1 MSQYTTEGG
10 TYETPHSKPA
20 IGLVATREN
29 EAELTRTILQATR
42 QGYDVLVT
50 HGENTEPEAVDL
62 ARMLDARIV
71 QPDRASTDRETI
83 VAALTVTAQSDGYP
97 GLIHQRPDCSAI
109 DYERSEAALTED
121 TAFATEAIP
130 ARPTRRRV
138 PSIVVGIPAYNESGS
153 IASVVTT
160 AEEYA
165 DSVLV
170 VDDGSRDDTALV
182 ASEAGATVIEHE
194 YNRGYGAAL
203 KTLFRAANREEAE
216 HLVIIDADNQHD
228 PTDVPRLVTAQ
239 RNADADIVIG
249 SRFVDGAI
257 TDVPRYRRLG
267 LFVVNTLTN
276 LSIGAV
282 HPRNRISDTQSG
294 FRVYSRRAIAGLADD
309 ETIGSQ
315 MNASTDVLYHAHQRG
330 YAIDEVGIR
339 VRYDVENA
347 SSHDPISHGY
357 NLVNN
362 ISTTVQNTHPLIS
375 LGAPGFLSLF
385 LGASGTYWLASTFL
399 ATGSLSFVLTA
410 VSALLWFG
418 GFFACVAAV
427 ILHSLKVAGSR

>member
-50 HGENTEPEAVDL
+50 HGEDTEPEAVDL

-71 QPDRASTDRETI
+71 QPDRASTDRET
-83 VAALTVTAQSDGYP
+83 VVSALAVTAQSDGYP
-97 GLIHQRPDCSAI
+97 GLIHQRPDRSAI
-109 DYERSEAALTED
+109 DYERSEAALAED

-153 IASVVTT
+153 IASVVTA

-170 VDDGSRDDTALV
+170 VDDGSRDETALV

-228 PTDVPRLVTAQ
+228 PADIPRLVAVPYRRQKGGTKGHSGALATAFPFGKPVVASSAGDFPRLVGESGAGTVVPPQ
-239 RNADADIVIG
+239 DPEALADAIVDLLEDHEKRAQMADN
-249 SRFVDGAI
+249 SAAQAK
-257 TDVPRYRRLG
+257 RLSWD
-267 LFVVNTLTN
+267 
-276 LSIGAV
+276 SIA
-282 HPRNRISDTQSG
+282 
-294 FRVYSRRAIAGLADD
+294 
-309 ETIGSQ
+309 
-315 MNASTDVLYHAHQRG
+315 
-330 YAIDEVGIR
+330 
-339 VRYDVENA
+339 
-347 SSHDPISHGY
+347 
-357 NLVNN
+357 
-362 ISTTVQNTHPLIS
+362 NTHLDLYES
-375 LGAPGFLSLF
+375 
-385 LGASGTYWLASTFL
+385 
-399 ATGSLSFVLTA
+399 VLDD
-410 VSALLWFG
+410 
-418 GFFACVAAV
+418 
-427 ILHSLKVAGSR
+427 R